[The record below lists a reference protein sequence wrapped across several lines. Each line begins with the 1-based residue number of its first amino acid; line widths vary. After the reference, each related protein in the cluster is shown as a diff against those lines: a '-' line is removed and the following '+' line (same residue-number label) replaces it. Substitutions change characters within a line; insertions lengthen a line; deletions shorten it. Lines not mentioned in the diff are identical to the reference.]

1 MNDALVTVLTQWG
14 MAGIALLAAA
24 YVIWNNHKEEQKN
37 KKRYEAKLEELNNK
51 TSTRQSVSDLKG
63 DISSLGEKID
73 SLSCSQDECRTKLVD
88 MGNRISVIEEK
99 IENRNSSHAQK
110 EAERLMKLTK
120 LAPTIHT
127 VIQNNME
134 DMRADHVFVA
144 LLHNGTKSLT
154 GIPFV
159 KMDVIVE
166 KYNPL
171 ENPNDIEYSTV
182 YTNEEIMRHDKLPG
196 VILHKDFLD
205 IQVNPDGYSQMDA
218 LDAISAREMRKIG
231 TKRIM
236 FECIRDTS
244 TNVMG
249 FVCAYSYK
257 TDDMDVDT
265 FRSMVKMLERLYRDV
280 SNI

>member
-1 MNDALVTVLTQWG
+1 MNEALVTAFTQWG
-14 MAGIALLAAA
+14 MAGIAIIAAA

-37 KKRYEAKLEELNNK
+37 KKRYEDKLLELNNK
-51 TSTRQSVSDLKG
+51 TSTRESVSGIKEN
-63 DISSLGEKID
+63 IISLGKKID
-73 SLSCSQDECRTKLVD
+73 TLGCSQDECRTKLVD
-88 MGNRISVIEEK
+88 MGNRITVIEEK
-99 IENRNSSHAQK
+99 IEKRNSSHAQK
-110 EAERLMKLTK
+110 EADRLMKLTK

-127 VIQNNME
+127 VIQSNME
-134 DMRADHVFVA
+134 EMGADHIFVA
-144 LLHNGTKSLT
+144 LLHNGTQSLT

-171 ENPNDIEYSTV
+171 DNPNDIEYSTQ

-205 IQVNPDGYSQMDA
+205 IKVNSDGYSQMDA

-236 FECIRDTS
+236 FECIRDAS

-249 FVCAYSYK
+249 FVCAYSYT
-257 TDDMDVDT
+257 TDEMDIDS
-265 FRSMVKMLERLYRDV
+265 FRNMVKMLERLYRDV